1 MIPSD
6 RPAGPSFLKTYLH
19 RGARARTRVIRVL
32 TYLVG
37 LGLAIG
43 LLGQG
48 SAQAKREKRAAA
60 SQESSAGTGKS
71 SLDQIR
77 DYQIGVARR
86 SVDLPSTPALEE
98 MVNPFPA
105 KQSGRLNGSV
115 YWYHR
120 NDNLDARNFFDPGG
134 KPLPEY
140 KRNEFGASLGAR
152 VGDKINLF
160 GSLQSLRIIKGST
173 LLSHLPVPEMKQGD
187 FSSLES
193 PIVDPMTGEPFP
205 GNQIPQSRLH
215 PVARNLFRVI
225 PEPNNPDPDRNF
237 VNNQPRVT
245 NQDTYLV
252 RFDYAGDDDAKTY
265 LQYSLTD
272 GDGKTVHPLPSFGWD
287 RTLRTQYASLSHN
300 RTLGTRWVTQ
310 SSITF
315 NRYLSLRVSPNS
327 GQVGLLE
334 SLGISGLAAPDAL
347 TEGYPDIDVTGY
359 ASFGD
364 SSSPYKWL
372 SNRYSVSF
380 STTRA
385 LGEHTLTMGT
395 SMTTRQL
402 NDTHIEG
409 RGRGEFEFSG
419 FYTGDGF
426 ADFVLGLP
434 STASRTI
441 GSDRTDLRR
450 NQWQGYIRDRWRLSP
465 ILALTGGVSYQYA
478 SPYRSP
484 ADNISGFFPLLFEPP
499 VTGRIVVAGS
509 PEARALGLDRA
520 GRGGLVFPDR
530 NDWAPRIGLSYNPFK
545 THRLV
550 LQASYSLY
558 YSNVGSSSFSR
569 YLGKNYPFYF
579 TESAHS
585 PVESPDLDLANPFE
599 NVAPPELVV
608 RGIETQLRT
617 PYVQAWTLSL
627 ENDFKEVWHL
637 QASYY
642 GNRRTGW
649 SRVLPANVPLP
660 APGPIQSRRPNPA
673 FGRFQILTGASSGNS
688 HRMNLS
694 AERQLSDGLSLRSGF
709 TLLRS
714 LDDRYRREPSNPRN
728 LRAERAPS
736 RGVPFRQF
744 SLNYIIDLPP
754 GRERTLGSEGRN
766 LLLQIVDGW
775 RLSGITRI
783 RDGSPFS
790 VYAPGDGN
798 NDGLGGDRAD
808 RVAITPGGRFES
820 SVNMWFPVD
829 DFSEPSPYTFGN
841 SGRNLLR
848 RPGYQ
853 AWDISLIKQTRL
865 VNGDVV
871 ELRVEL
877 FNAFNQVN
885 FREPNAVVGTTLF
898 GKIFGAYRSREIE
911 VALKYSF

>member
-1 MIPSD
+1 MGTGVSRVLNSVLVLGLVIGIWDQGS
-6 RPAGPSFLKTYLH
+6 
-19 RGARARTRVIRVL
+19 ARARPK
-32 TYLVG
+32 
-37 LGLAIG
+37 
-43 LLGQG
+43 QG
-48 SAQAKREKRAAA
+48 DAA
-60 SQESSAGTGKS
+60 SQGSSAGSGKS
-71 SLDQIR
+71 TLDQIR
-77 DYQIGVARR
+77 DYQIGLARR
-86 SVDLPSTPALEE
+86 AVDPPSTLSLEE
-98 MVNPFPA
+98 MINPFPA

-134 KPLPEY
+134 QPLPEY

-152 VGDKINLF
+152 IGDKIELF
-160 GSLQSLRIIKGST
+160 GSLRSLRIIKGST
-173 LLSHLPVPEMKQGD
+173 LLSHVPLPEMKQGD
-187 FSSLES
+187 FSSLEI
-193 PIVDPMTGEPFP
+193 PIADPVTGEPFP

-215 PVARNLFRVI
+215 PVAKNLFRVI
-225 PEPNNPDPDRNF
+225 PDPNNPDPDRNF

-245 NQDTYLV
+245 NRDTYLL
-252 RFDYAGDDDAKTY
+252 RFDYTGDDDAKTY
-265 LQYSLTD
+265 AQYSVTD
-272 GDGKTVHPLPSFGWD
+272 GDGKTVHPLPDFGWD
-287 RTLRTQYASLSHN
+287 RTRRSQYVSLSHN

-310 SSITF
+310 SSVAY
-315 NRYLSLRVSPNS
+315 NRYLSLSVSPNS

-334 SLGISGLAAPDAL
+334 SVGIAGLAAPDAL
-347 TEGYPDIDVTGY
+347 TEGYPDFDVTGY

-372 SNRYSVSF
+372 SNRYSASF
-380 STTRA
+380 STTTA
-385 LGEHTLTMGT
+385 LGDHTLTLGT
-395 SMTTRQL
+395 SMVNRQV

-434 STASRTI
+434 SVASRTV

-450 NQWQGYIRDRWRLSP
+450 NQWQGYIRDRWRVSP
-465 ILALTGGVSYQYA
+465 ILALTGGVSYNYA
-478 SPYRSP
+478 SPYRSTS
-484 ADNISGFFPLLFEPP
+484 DNISGFFPLLFEPP
-499 VTGRIVVAGS
+499 ARGRIVVAGS
-509 PEARALGLDRA
+509 PEARALGLERA

-530 NDWAPRIGLSYNPFK
+530 NDWAPRIGLSYKPFR
-545 THRLV
+545 TNRMV

-558 YSNVGSSSFSR
+558 YSVVGSSSFSR
-569 YLGKNYPFYF
+569 YLGKNYPFYY
-579 TESAHS
+579 TERAQS
-585 PVESPDLDLANPFE
+585 PIDSPDLNLANPFE

-608 RGIETQLRT
+608 RGIETGLRT
-617 PYVQAWTLSL
+617 PYVQAWTLAL
-627 ENDFKEVWHL
+627 ENDFKDLWHL

-649 SRVLPANVPLP
+649 SRVLPGNVPLP

-673 FGRFQILTGASSGNS
+673 YGRFQILTGASSGNS

-694 AERQLSDGLSLRSGF
+694 AERRLSDGMSIRSAF

-728 LRAERAPS
+728 LRAERASS
-736 RGVPFRQF
+736 RGVPIRQF

-766 LLLQIVDGW
+766 PFLHLVDGW
-775 RLSGITRI
+775 RLSGITHI
-783 RDGSPFS
+783 QDGIPFS
-790 VYAPGDGN
+790 VYGPGDGN

-808 RVAITPGGRFES
+808 RVAITPGEQFES
-820 SVNMWFPVD
+820 SVDMWFPVD
-829 DFSEPSPYTFGN
+829 DFAEPSPYSFGN
-841 SGRNLLR
+841 SGRNILR
-848 RPGYQ
+848 RPGYH

-865 VNGDVV
+865 VNGDMV

-885 FREPNAVVGTTLF
+885 FRQPNAVVGTSLF
-898 GKIFGAYRSREIE
+898 GKIFGAHRSREIE